1 MIVAGVDGSRAGLEA
16 AGWGA
21 AEAALREAPLKLVH
35 VLPSWACEPAGGRY
49 AEVARWMHE
58 GGRTVLRA
66 AEERVRREQP
76 KVPVEVALLPGDPR
90 AALVKAAAGAEL
102 LVIGG
107 HGLGGVRGML
117 VGSVAYGVAGHAPCD
132 VVVVREV
139 PVSARGE
146 VVVGVDGPSSFGRV
160 LGFAFAEARLR
171 GATLRAVHAWSW
183 PRIGG
188 FPPADP
194 EREGDELAALKAALA
209 DRRERHPDVPVVE
222 EVVHGHPVSVL
233 WQAAKGADLLV
244 VGSHGRGTFAG
255 MLLGSVSQAMLHH
268 APCPLAV
275 VRGDD
280 RRSSA
285 GKD

>member
-16 AGWGA
+16 AGWAA
-21 AEAALREAPLKLVH
+21 AEAALRAAPLKLVH
-35 VLPSWACEPAGGRY
+35 ALPSWACEPGGGRY
-49 AEVARWMHE
+49 TEVARWMRE
-58 GGRTVLRA
+58 GGRTVLAA
-66 AEERVRREQP
+66 AEERVRRERP
-76 KVPVEVALLPGDPR
+76 EVAVEAALLPGDPR

-132 VVVVREV
+132 VVVVREAAL
-139 PVSARGE
+139 PARGE
-146 VVVGVDGPSSFGRV
+146 VVAGVDGSSSSGRV

-209 DRRERHPDVPVVE
+209 EWRERHLDVPVVE
-222 EVVHGHPVSVL
+222 EVVQGHPVAVL
-233 WQAAKGADLLV
+233 LQAAKAADLLV
-244 VGSHGRGTFAG
+244 VGSRGHGTFAG
-255 MLLGSVSQAMLHH
+255 LLLGSVSQAMLHH

-275 VRGDD
+275 VRGEE
-280 RRSSA
+280 
-285 GKD
+285 